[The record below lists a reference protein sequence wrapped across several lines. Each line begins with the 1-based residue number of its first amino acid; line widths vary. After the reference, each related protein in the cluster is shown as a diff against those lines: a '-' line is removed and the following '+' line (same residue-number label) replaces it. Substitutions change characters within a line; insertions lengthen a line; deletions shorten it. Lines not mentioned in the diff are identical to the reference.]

1 MAGWLAQ
8 WPARSRKVRSEP
20 PVLPLMFVPAVNHII
35 ESISRIRQCSFPCVP
50 RTRMTRLPGCRR
62 GPARQSGYA
71 NSARLSP
78 TTSHPRMRQRTG
90 LAIALAAGEATRM
103 RSPLPKVL
111 HPLGGRP
118 LIEHVLAAAARACG
132 TEIAVVVGPD
142 HDAVAA
148 AARRIVPCA
157 PGFEQRERRRRC
169 GAGGEAGHRAEARRY
184 FGDFRGY
191 ALSAR
196 RDARKVARGHC
207 RGCGGGSAR
216 LHTGRSAW
224 LGPAGDARS

>member
-1 MAGWLAQ
+1 MAELAGWLAQ

-62 GPARQSGYA
+62 VPARQSGYA

-90 LAIALAAGEATRM
+90 LAIALAAGEGTRM
-103 RSPLPKVL
+103 RSTLPKVL

-157 PGFEQRERRRRC
+157 QVFEQRERR
-169 GAGGEAGHRAEARRY
+169 GTADAVLAAKQAIAQKHDDILVIFADTPLVRAETLAKL
-184 FGDFRGY
+184 RG
-191 ALSAR
+191 AIAE
-196 RDARKVARGHC
+196 
-207 RGCGGGSAR
+207 GG
-216 LHTGRSAW
+216 
-224 LGPAGDARS
+224 